1 LKEKKAPV
9 SSLHDPRTA
18 PILLG
23 MVIDLAEDAAIGWKG
38 SQDLEIFEMEGGEIE
53 VGEKH
58 GYCKLG
64 F

>member
-1 LKEKKAPV
+1 V
-9 SSLHDPRTA
+9 SGLHYPRTA

-23 MVIDLAEDAAIGWKG
+23 MVIDLAGEGAIGWKG
-38 SQDLEIFEMEGGEIE
+38 SQDSEIFEMEGGEIE

-58 GYCKLG
+58 GYCKFG